1 MKKLFGLK
9 DESGEEYTLL
19 VQQDLRTGEKHF
31 DFERGRVEP
40 KLEFKPG
47 QWAVTVYG
55 EVFRIL
61 SLKDGWVCWINKGEN
76 VRSNPDY
83 LKFATPQE
91 IESYLI
97 KIAKE
102 KGYRE
107 GVRIYSFY
115 EDLKPYI
122 SGTPYKIEGD
132 LHYNKQE
139 DSLQIDNGLR
149 LYCKG
154 TWATIIPDKKKLPKT
169 KGELYTLMLDFHP
182 TLTEAGKIKELLEDY
197 ED

>member
-40 KLEFKPG
+40 KLEFNPG

-61 SLKDGWVCWINKGEN
+61 SLKDGWVCWINNKGEN

-91 IESYLI
+91 IESHLI

-102 KGYRE
+102 KGFGSRTY
-107 GVRIYSFY
+107 
-115 EDLKPYI
+115 YI
-122 SGTPYKIEGD
+122 DPNNRTKHHLGTDPKFEYIKSERTAFLTDGWGGAVYQD
-132 LHYNKQE
+132 GK
-139 DSLQIDNGLR
+139 
-149 LYCKG
+149 
-154 TWATIIPDKKKLPKT
+154 WAEIIPEKKKLPKT
-169 KGELYTLMLDFHP
+169 KAELYSFMVNFHP
-182 TLTEAGKIKELLEDY
+182 TLAEAGRVKKFLEDY